1 MINMVKEKINVSEL
15 KEGDIFESGEY
26 TISKEESL
34 EFAKQYDPQEFHV
47 DSELAK
53 ESIFG
58 ELITSGWH
66 TAAITMRLWVESTNI
81 EHGLVGS
88 KVNNMNWSKPV
99 KPGDTLRVVG
109 KVTSLNKSKSDSNR
123 VNVGL
128 HNQTLDQDGDVV
140 LEYDVKLVGFIEL

>member
-1 MINMVKEKINVSEL
+1 MVKEKINVSEL

-26 TISKEESL
+26 TVSKEESL

>member
-1 MINMVKEKINVSEL
+1 MVKEKINVSEL